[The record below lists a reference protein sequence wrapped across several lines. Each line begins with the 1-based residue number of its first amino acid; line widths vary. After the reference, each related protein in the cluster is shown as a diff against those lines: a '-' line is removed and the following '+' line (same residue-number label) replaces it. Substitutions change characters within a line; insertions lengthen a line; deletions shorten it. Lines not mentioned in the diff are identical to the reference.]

1 MKSILLILFFP
12 LIIFYSCRQEIVPPD
27 SEGNVNQPVLTRTNN
42 SFIFSI
48 NAYKITATIIDNTY
62 LNTNKSSVFS
72 VVNEHSSG
80 FVEVKIR
87 ATQNNIIYSQVF
99 DKNTTGTF
107 NQIEG
112 YQPEVLIL
120 SFNNFTGK
128 VRITLTE
135 TE

>member
-1 MKSILLILFFP
+1 MKSKLLILFLP
-12 LIIFYSCRQEIVPPD
+12 LVIFYSCRQEIVPPS
-27 SEGNVNQPVLTRTNN
+27 SEGNINEPVLTRTSN

-48 NAYKITATIIDNTY
+48 NADKKTATLIDNTF
-62 LNTNKSSVFS
+62 LNTNRSSIFS
-72 VVNEHSSG
+72 VINDHSSG

-87 ATQNNIIYSQVF
+87 ANQNNIVYSQVF
-99 DKNTTGTF
+99 DNNTTGTF
-107 NQIEG
+107 KIEG

-128 VRITLTE
+128 VRITLTN